1 MFADDK
7 WSSDDGYLKVDGT
20 SELPCI
26 KHGLLLIYIFSGLT
40 LELIISGGLSSSSG
54 APLLR
59 FTTGVSILLRST
71 ARASIL
77 LRSTTVTSSSL
88 HAWSPSSPFILF
100 SYLFCH

>member
-20 SELPCI
+20 SELPCV
-26 KHGLLLIYIFSGLT
+26 FSGDGFF
-40 LELIISGGLSSSSG
+40 SDGGLSSSSG

>member
-7 WSSDDGYLKVDGT
+7 WSSDDGYLKVDDT
-20 SELPCI
+20 SRLLPCVFYLQDS
-26 KHGLLLIYIFSGLT
+26 GDGFFSD
-40 LELIISGGLSSSSG
+40 GGLSSSSG

-59 FTTGVSILLRST
+59 STTGASILLRST

-77 LRSTTVTSSSL
+77 LKSTTVTSPSL
-88 HAWSPSSPFILF
+88 HAWSSFSPFILF